1 MVTAVGRKT
10 ISRNI
15 PDAITRLITARG
27 DAIRTI
33 SHKIMPI
40 RQQSPLI
47 RDVAQGLLYLVKSY
61 GNTYPPDSMF
71 PFFAARTKIIA
82 YF

>member
-1 MVTAVGRKT
+1 MVTAVVRKT

-15 PDAITRLITARG
+15 PYAITRLKLRG
-27 DAIRTI
+27 VMRSAQL
-33 SHKIMPI
+33 HVKIMPI

-47 RDVAQGLLYLVKSY
+47 RDFAQWLLYLVKSY
-61 GNTYPPDSMF
+61 GNEYPPDSIF
-71 PFFAARTKIIA
+71 LFFAARTKIIA

>member
-15 PDAITRLITARG
+15 PDAITRFLAARG

-33 SHKIMPI
+33 SIKNHADKTAEPVI
-40 RQQSPLI
+40 
-47 RDVAQGLLYLVKSY
+47 
-61 GNTYPPDSMF
+61 
-71 PFFAARTKIIA
+71 
-82 YF
+82 